1 MKQGYW
7 KKWYKKN
14 KKHFLELINKHKKAR
29 RNQFQE
35 IIDKA
40 KDKPCVICGKKFPP
54 IAMDLYHRDNGDRK
68 FRISEAKRLIYNI
81 DKLIQEINKCDVYCA
96 ICRKIVEIEE
106 AVKHRDPSKLSKK
119 KKRKLLRD
127 MVSGIKNK
135 PCVDCGKVYPPY
147 AMELDHVSGNKDK
160 AVCKMINEN
169 YDVDKIKEE
178 VDKTEVRCLICHRI
192 KTKERR
198 DNND

>member
-1 MKQGYW
+1 MEKGYW

-29 RNQFQE
+29 RQQFQE
-35 IIDKA
+35 IINKA
-40 KDKPCVICGKKFPP
+40 KDKPCIICGKKFPP
-54 IAMDLYHRDNGDRK
+54 IAMDLYHRDNSDRK

-96 ICRKIVEIEE
+96 ICRKIVETEE
-106 AVKHRDPSKLSKK
+106 AIKQRDPSKLSKK
-119 KKRKLLRD
+119 RKRRLLRD
-127 MVSGIKNK
+127 LVSGIKNK
-135 PCVDCGKVYPPY
+135 PCVDCGKIFPPY
-147 AMELDHVSGNKDK
+147 AMELDHVSGKKEK

-169 YDVDKIKEE
+169 YDVDKIKDE
-178 VDKTEVRCLICHRI
+178 VGKTEVRCLICHRI

-198 DNND
+198 DND